1 MRAIGL
7 LPVSAQGAYHA
18 MGTVRLVTLPVRTP
32 AQPELRGTDPQ
43 LHRGCAR
50 SKQLDKVLP
59 FHHLA
64 V

>member
-7 LPVSAQGAYHA
+7 LPVSACGAYHA
-18 MGTVRLVTLPVRTP
+18 MGTASSVTLPVRTP

-43 LHRGCAR
+43 LHRSCAR
-50 SKQLDKVLP
+50 RKRLDKVLP